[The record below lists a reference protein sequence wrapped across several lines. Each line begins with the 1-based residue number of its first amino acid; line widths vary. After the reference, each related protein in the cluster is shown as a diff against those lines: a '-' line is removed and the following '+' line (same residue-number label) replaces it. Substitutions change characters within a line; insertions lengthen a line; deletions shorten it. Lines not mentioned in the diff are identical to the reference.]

1 MSQVSPLFSVG
12 LVSIFCILIDEGSY
26 LDNVFFCR
34 SNYGTRWPLPV
45 VTVDA
50 NSRRVLM
57 QAWVNSG
64 HRKSRFQ
71 RISCLLVSIKGK
83 LWKGTVRE
91 HTENIDVYLDCDN
104 DSLLCEVHQ
113 KGGIA
118 CHTGRES
125 CFYQKYKDGKWLV
138 NIRTQRPVFHL

>member
-1 MSQVSPLFSVG
+1 MSSFIDQIKWNQDG
-12 LVSIFCILIDEGSY
+12 L
-26 LDNVFFCR
+26 
-34 SNYGTRWPLPV
+34 LPV

-57 QAWVNSG
+57 QAWVNSEALEITVSG
-64 HRKSRFQ
+64 GSAVYWSRS
-71 RISCLLVSIKGK
+71 RGK
-83 LWKGTVRE
+83 LWKKGEQSGNTQKIV
-91 HTENIDVYLDCDN
+91 DVYLDCDN
-104 DSLLCEVHQ
+104 DSLLYEVEQ

-138 NIRTQRPVFHL
+138 NDPVLKDPTAIYEKQ

>member
-1 MSQVSPLFSVG
+1 MPSFLDQIKWNRDG
-12 LVSIFCILIDEGSY
+12 L
-26 LDNVFFCR
+26 
-34 SNYGTRWPLPV
+34 LPV

-57 QAWVNSG
+57 QAWVNSQALEITVTEG
-64 HRKSRFQ
+64 SAVYWSRS
-71 RISCLLVSIKGK
+71 RGK
-83 LWKGTVRE
+83 LWKKGEQSGNTQRIV
-91 HTENIDVYLDCDN
+91 DVYLDCDN
-104 DSLLCEVHQ
+104 DSLLYEVEQ

-138 NIRTQRPVFHL
+138 NDPVLKDPSSIYGKQ

>member
-1 MSQVSPLFSVG
+1 MSSFIDQIKWNQDG
-12 LVSIFCILIDEGSY
+12 L
-26 LDNVFFCR
+26 
-34 SNYGTRWPLPV
+34 LPV

-57 QAWVNSG
+57 QACVNSEALEITVSG
-64 HRKSRFQ
+64 GSAVYWSRS
-71 RISCLLVSIKGK
+71 RGK
-83 LWKGTVRE
+83 LWKKGEQSGNTQRIV
-91 HTENIDVYLDCDN
+91 DVYLDCDN
-104 DSLLCEVHQ
+104 DSLLYEVEQ

-138 NIRTQRPVFHL
+138 NDPVLKDPSSIYDKQ

>member
-1 MSQVSPLFSVG
+1 MSSFIDQIKWNQDG
-12 LVSIFCILIDEGSY
+12 L
-26 LDNVFFCR
+26 
-34 SNYGTRWPLPV
+34 LPV

-57 QAWVNSG
+57 QAWVNSEALEITVSG
-64 HRKSRFQ
+64 GSAVYWSRS
-71 RISCLLVSIKGK
+71 RGK
-83 LWKGTVRE
+83 LWKKGEQSGNTQRIV
-91 HTENIDVYLDCDN
+91 DVYLDCDN
-104 DSLLCEVHQ
+104 DSLLYEVEQ

-138 NIRTQRPVFHL
+138 NDPVLKDPSSIYDKQ

>member
-1 MSQVSPLFSVG
+1 MSSFVDQIKWNQDG
-12 LVSIFCILIDEGSY
+12 L
-26 LDNVFFCR
+26 
-34 SNYGTRWPLPV
+34 LPV

-57 QAWVNSG
+57 QAWVNSEALEITVSG
-64 HRKSRFQ
+64 GSAVYWSRS
-71 RISCLLVSIKGK
+71 RGK
-83 LWKGTVRE
+83 LWKKGEQSGNTQRIV
-91 HTENIDVYLDCDN
+91 DVYLDCDN
-104 DSLLCEVHQ
+104 DSLLYEVEQ

-138 NIRTQRPVFHL
+138 NDPVLKDPSSIYDKQ

>member
-1 MSQVSPLFSVG
+1 MSSFIDQIKWNQDG
-12 LVSIFCILIDEGSY
+12 L
-26 LDNVFFCR
+26 
-34 SNYGTRWPLPV
+34 LPV

-57 QAWVNSG
+57 QAWVNSEALEITISG
-64 HRKSRFQ
+64 GSAVYWSRS
-71 RISCLLVSIKGK
+71 RGK
-83 LWKGTVRE
+83 LWKKGEQSGNTQRIV
-91 HTENIDVYLDCDN
+91 DVYLDCDN
-104 DSLLCEVHQ
+104 DSLLYEVEQ

-138 NIRTQRPVFHL
+138 NDPVLKDPSSIYDKQ

>member
-1 MSQVSPLFSVG
+1 MSSFIDQIKWNQDG
-12 LVSIFCILIDEGSY
+12 L
-26 LDNVFFCR
+26 
-34 SNYGTRWPLPV
+34 LPV

-57 QAWVNSG
+57 QAWVNSEALEITVSG
-64 HRKSRFQ
+64 GSAVYWSRS
-71 RISCLLVSIKGK
+71 RGK
-83 LWKGTVRE
+83 LWKKGEQSGNTQRIV
-91 HTENIDVYLDCDN
+91 DVYLDCDN
-104 DSLLCEVHQ
+104 DSLLYEVEQ

-138 NIRTQRPVFHL
+138 NDPVLKDPSSIYDR

>member
-1 MSQVSPLFSVG
+1 MSSFIDQIKWNQDG
-12 LVSIFCILIDEGSY
+12 L
-26 LDNVFFCR
+26 
-34 SNYGTRWPLPV
+34 LPV

-57 QAWVNSG
+57 QAWVNSEALEITVSG
-64 HRKSRFQ
+64 GSAVYWSRS
-71 RISCLLVSIKGK
+71 RGK
-83 LWKGTVRE
+83 LWKKGEQSGNTQRIVG
-91 HTENIDVYLDCDN
+91 VYLDCDN
-104 DSLLCEVHQ
+104 DSLLYEVEQ

-138 NIRTQRPVFHL
+138 NDPVLKDPTAIYEKQ

>member
-1 MSQVSPLFSVG
+1 MSSFIDQIKWNQDG
-12 LVSIFCILIDEGSY
+12 L
-26 LDNVFFCR
+26 
-34 SNYGTRWPLPV
+34 LPV

-57 QAWVNSG
+57 QAWVNSEALEITVSEG
-64 HRKSRFQ
+64 SAVYWSRS
-71 RISCLLVSIKGK
+71 RGK
-83 LWKGTVRE
+83 LWKKGEQSGNTQRIV
-91 HTENIDVYLDCDN
+91 DVYLDCDN
-104 DSLLCEVHQ
+104 DSLLYEVEQ

-138 NIRTQRPVFHL
+138 NDPVLKDPSSIYDKQ

>member
-1 MSQVSPLFSVG
+1 MSSFIDQIKWNQDG
-12 LVSIFCILIDEGSY
+12 L
-26 LDNVFFCR
+26 
-34 SNYGTRWPLPV
+34 LPV

-57 QAWVNSG
+57 QAWVNSEALEITVSG
-64 HRKSRFQ
+64 GSAVYWSRS
-71 RISCLLVSIKGK
+71 RGK
-83 LWKGTVRE
+83 LWKKGEQSGNTQRIVG
-91 HTENIDVYLDCDN
+91 VYLDCDN
-104 DSLLCEVHQ
+104 DSLLYEVEQ

-138 NIRTQRPVFHL
+138 NDPVLKDPSSIYDKQ